1 MVLPSPTPCSASSDI
16 HPTPNPES
24 VDRPFVAVTLSHTRV
39 LMSAH
44 GGGLPRSHPCVLVS
58 SHGASGTH
66 GAGCP
71 PLRSPH
77 LIAVIVLALPA
88 PLLL

>member
-44 GGGLPRSHPCVLVS
+44 GGGLPRSHLCVLVS